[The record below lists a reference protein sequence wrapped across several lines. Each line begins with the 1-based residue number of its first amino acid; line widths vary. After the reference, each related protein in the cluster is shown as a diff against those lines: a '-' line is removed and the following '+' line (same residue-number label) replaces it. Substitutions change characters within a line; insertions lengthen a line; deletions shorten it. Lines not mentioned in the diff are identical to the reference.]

1 MVASIQR
8 LRFTWRSS
16 GLRSIAGENESTN
29 DQLVQKSE
37 SVRAR
42 QRVGV
47 AYLEGEE
54 QEESHHE
61 AEEPHGLGESETQNG
76 VGEKLLLQAGV
87 PAHYVKGK

>member
-1 MVASIQR
+1 MSI
-8 LRFTWRSS
+8 
-16 GLRSIAGENESTN
+16 
-29 DQLVQKSE
+29 
-37 SVRAR
+37 
-42 QRVGV
+42 

-61 AEEPHGLGESETQNG
+61 AEEPHGLGEGEAQNG

>member
-8 LRFTWRSS
+8 LRFTWRSFR
-16 GLRSIAGENESTN
+16 LTIESRN
-29 DQLVQKSE
+29 DKLVKKSE

-54 QEESHHE
+54 EEESHHE
-61 AEEPHGLGESETQNG
+61 AEEPHGLGEGEAQNG